1 MLQKCTASLD
11 AAISHAA
18 VAQETL
24 ACHST
29 KTTSLIF
36 QCVPMASCTCHGSV
50 LLQESIHGSRQQAEL
65 VRPKTPLKHLM
76 TAHEAFGSAA
86 HMELLTFM
94 PLLDLA
100 SQPLPAFAVPSHRP
114 THRFGR
120 RQGQGCSQASL
131 GHPAAPA
138 LLAPSQVPTL
148 WQLIQPLKAR
158 QAAASPQNTL
168 LSKRQPRAE
177 RGDLNALGGMLN
189 DSFLTSAMIK
199 F

>member
-1 MLQKCTASLD
+1 MLLATEMHSLTRCCHLPCCSCSRNLGTPFHQNHF
-11 AAISHAA
+11 SH
-18 VAQETL
+18 
-24 ACHST
+24 
-29 KTTSLIF
+29 F
-36 QCVPMASCTCHGSV
+36 PMCSNGSV

-100 SQPLPAFAVPSHRP
+100 SQSLPAFAVPSHRP

-120 RQGQGCSQASL
+120 RRGQGCSQASL
-131 GHPAAPA
+131 GHPAAPVP
-138 LLAPSQVPTL
+138 LAPSQVPTL
-148 WQLIQPLKAR
+148 WQLIQPLQAR